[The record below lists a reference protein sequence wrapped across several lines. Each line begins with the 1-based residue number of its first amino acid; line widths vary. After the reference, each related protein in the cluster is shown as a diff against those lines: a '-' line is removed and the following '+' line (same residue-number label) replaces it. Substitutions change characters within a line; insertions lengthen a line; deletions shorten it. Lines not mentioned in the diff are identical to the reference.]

1 MIKKGFLNIVFLFII
16 LRAFSQNATVSLS
29 QNAIL
34 IGERITLTYSLPIE
48 KNKQPKFISSTNT
61 LPARLKSN
69 TGIISKSI
77 SEDIEILTPFKDTL
91 IDTEKSRLWIG
102 VYEITVWDSGTYI
115 ITGPTMNI
123 GDSAISFPQIE
134 LKSSLVKSEKGK
146 SLYDIKESFAQ
157 IPDEPFSFKTFTKN
171 NWWWIL
177 PLILLLVVFVIY
189 KWVKRKKTLTQTK
202 ELSLKELTLIAIDK
216 LEKERL
222 WEKGKLK
229 EHYIE
234 LSFILRSYLS
244 TRYVVNLLEKTTK
257 ETKLLLQQKGLQENT
272 IQSITIILNE
282 SDMVKF
288 AKSQPEEIAVLKVSQ
303 LARQIVSETSLI
315 QLSDAE

>member
-1 MIKKGFLNIVFLFII
+1 MIKKGFLHIIFLFFI
-16 LRAFSQNATVSLS
+16 LGAFSQNPRVSLS
-29 QNAIL
+29 QNVIL
-34 IGERITLTYSLPIE
+34 IGEKITLTYSLPIE
-48 KNKQPKFISSTNT
+48 ENKLPKFIPSTNT
-61 LPARLKSN
+61 LPARTKSK
-69 TGIISKSI
+69 TGIVSKSI

-91 IDTEKSRLWIG
+91 IDNAKIRLWIG
-102 VYEITVWDSGTYI
+102 VYEITAWDSGTYI
-115 ITGPTMNI
+115 ITGPTINI
-123 GDSAISFPQIE
+123 GDSIVLFPQIE
-134 LKSSLVKSEKGK
+134 LESRLVKSEKGK
-146 SLYDIKESFAQ
+146 TLYDIKESFAQ
-157 IPDEPFSFKTFTKN
+157 LPDEPFSFKTFTKN

-177 PLILLLVVFVIY
+177 PLILLLVGFAIY
-189 KWVKRKKTLTQTK
+189 KWAKRIKKLTHFK
-202 ELSLKELTLIAIDK
+202 ELNLQELTLIAIDR

-244 TRYVVNLLEKTTK
+244 TLYGINLLEKTTK
-257 ETKLLLQQKGLQENT
+257 ETNILLQQKGLKEIT
-272 IQSITIILNE
+272 IQSIINILNE

-288 AKSQPEEIAVLKVSQ
+288 AKSQPEEIAVLKISQ